1 MVARKRSRRP
11 SVVRHAKHQLQLSSS
26 CRVPGHAVR
35 SINRQ
40 DSSIVNKELRRYYKL
55 SASTFAN
62 YFQFRTGLS
71 AGKRQWVRQF
81 FCSYAI
87 GGFLQSTCAGRC
99 LAGAWKADRCRKWTQ
114 FPSTINTDMPRSAVR
129 GRLSAQVDCRTSKPG
144 RLVRKN
150 EVHLIQRQA
159 LQDYGGSA
167 ETALPCR

>member
-87 GGFLQSTCAGRC
+87 GGFLQSTCAGRMS
-99 LAGAWKADRCRKWTQ
+99 CRRVE
-114 FPSTINTDMPRSAVR
+114 SRSVSKVDTVSFHHQHRHAPQCGER
-129 GRLSAQVDCRTSKPG
+129 RLSAQVDCRTSKPG

>member
-71 AGKRQWVRQF
+71 TGKRQWVRQF

-87 GGFLQSTCAGRC
+87 GGFLQSTCAGRMSC
-99 LAGAWKADRCRKWTQ
+99 RRVESRSVSKVDTVSFHHQHRHAPQCGERAIVRAG
-114 FPSTINTDMPRSAVR
+114 
-129 GRLSAQVDCRTSKPG
+129 G
-144 RLVRKN
+144 
-150 EVHLIQRQA
+150 
-159 LQDYGGSA
+159 LQNL
-167 ETALPCR
+167 ETRPTREKK